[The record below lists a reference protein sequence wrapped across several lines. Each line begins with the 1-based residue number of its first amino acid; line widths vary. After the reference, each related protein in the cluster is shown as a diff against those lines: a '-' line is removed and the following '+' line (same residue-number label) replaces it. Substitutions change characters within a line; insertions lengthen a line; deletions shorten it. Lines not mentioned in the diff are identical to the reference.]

1 MLVPAECI
9 NPIAPP
15 RLPVEGLVF
24 VFVIVKIGLLD
35 TGKVLSSPDISNS
48 VKPLIVPPCITSPEI
63 KSFGNVSIELVPST
77 RDPPVAVRFKECAA
91 PLVKDTFPP
100 SVTLKGAESGSV
112 CPAHNL

>member
-9 NPIAPP
+9 KSIAPP
-15 RLPVEGLVF
+15 RVPVVGLVF
-24 VFVIVKIGLLD
+24 VFVIVKIGLLN
-35 TGKVLSSPDISNS
+35 TGKVLSFPDIPNP
-48 VKPLIVPPCITSPEI
+48 VKPLISPPCITSPEI
-63 KSFGNVSIELVPST
+63 KSSGTVSVVLAPSV
-77 RDPPVAVRFKECAA
+77 RAAPAAVRSKECGA